1 MKVKKILISQPQPAD
16 GKSPFN
22 ILAEK
27 YNVKLVFRPFIKV
40 DPITAREFREQK
52 VNILEHTAIVF
63 TSKIGIEHFFRMIK
77 DLNIER
83 NLNPDLKYFCISES
97 IANFLQKHLVNNYRK
112 RKVFFG
118 TTGKLDDLFSVIN
131 KHPKEKYLFVLPEN
145 NNDGIIEMLQN
156 SKLDYHI
163 GVMYRTVSN
172 DFTSDEPFNYDM
184 LIFFSP
190 QGIAALLKNFPN
202 FDQGEIIIGC
212 LGSST
217 AQAIKDANLRLDI
230 EVPSP
235 KYTSISVA
243 MDEFLK
249 ENHKRK

>member
-27 YNVKLVFRPFIKV
+27 YNVQLVFRPFIKV
-40 DPITAREFREQK
+40 DPINAREFREQK
-52 VNILEHTAIVF
+52 VNILEHTAVVF
-63 TSKIGIEHFFRMIK
+63 TSKVGIEHFFRMIK
-77 DLNIER
+77 ELNIER

-118 TTGKLDDLFSVIN
+118 TTGKLEDLFSVIN
-131 KHPKEKYLFVLPEN
+131 KHAKEKYLFVLPEN
-145 NNDGIIEMLQN
+145 NNDGIMEILQN
-156 SKLDYHI
+156 SKLDYHTAT
-163 GVMYRTVSN
+163 MYRTVSN
-172 DFTSDEPFNYDM
+172 DFTPDEPFNYDM

-202 FDQGEIIIGC
+202 FDQGDIVIGC
-212 LGSST
+212 LGTST